1 MKSLGVFLLL
11 GALLF
16 AIDRAAE
23 RGPETVAP
31 RPDDSRRSADGAPTP
46 ERDVRLLAAAGR
58 RAGLDRGDPV
68 IISRLVRNLRFLGH
82 EGSDSALY
90 REALALGM
98 DRSDVVVERRLADRM
113 AARLRA
119 DALREPPGDAE
130 LRRWYA
136 QNQDRWRRPPA
147 VAFRHVFVSRERHG
161 AGAEAAAR
169 ELRTALRTER
179 VDPGHAP
186 ARGDP
191 FLLGG
196 QIPLRR
202 LPDLARQFGRAFA
215 EAVATVPPETWFDP
229 IESSYGLHLVWVH
242 EQRAEAVPPFDEVRA
257 QVMDAW
263 REETGNAGLE
273 TALAA
278 LRAGTKRA
286 GGGNPD

>member
-1 MKSLGVFLLL
+1 MRSLGWFLLL

-23 RGPETVAP
+23 RAPATVAP
-31 RPDDSRRSADGAPTP
+31 RLEERRSGDEEPTP
-46 ERDVRLLAAAGR
+46 DRDIRLLAEAGR

-68 IISRLVRNLRFLGH
+68 IVSRLVRNLRFLGH
-82 EGSDSALY
+82 EGSDAALY

-98 DRSDVVVERRLADRM
+98 DRSDVVVERRLAERM

-119 DALREPPGDAE
+119 DALRERPEDAE
-130 LRRWYA
+130 LQRWYA
-136 QNQDRWRRPPA
+136 KHRERWRRPPA
-147 VAFRHVFVSRERHG
+147 VAFTHVFVSRERHG

-169 ELRTALRTER
+169 ELLTALRAEGA
-179 VDPGHAP
+179 DPGSAP

-196 QIPLRR
+196 QVPLRR
-202 LPDLARQFGRAFA
+202 LPDLAHQLGRAFA
-215 EAVATVPPETWFDP
+215 EAVTNVPPEAWSGP

-242 EQRAEAVPPFDEVRA
+242 EQRAEFVPRLHEVHA

-263 REETGNAGLE
+263 REETGDAGLE
-273 TALAA
+273 TALAV
-278 LRAGTKRA
+278 LRAGRNRA
-286 GGGNPD
+286 DGGPPD